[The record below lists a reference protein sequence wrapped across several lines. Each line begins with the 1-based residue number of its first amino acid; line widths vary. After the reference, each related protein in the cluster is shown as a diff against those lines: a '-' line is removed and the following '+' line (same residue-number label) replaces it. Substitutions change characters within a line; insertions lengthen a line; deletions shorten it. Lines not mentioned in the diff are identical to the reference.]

1 MDAVDKTLAVANDC
15 EVKYNVDEWLNAK
28 DEEVENKHAVKLPEL
43 L

>member
-1 MDAVDKTLAVANDC
+1 MDAVDKTLAIANNC

-28 DEEVENKHAVKLPEL
+28 DEVSEKHAVKLPEL